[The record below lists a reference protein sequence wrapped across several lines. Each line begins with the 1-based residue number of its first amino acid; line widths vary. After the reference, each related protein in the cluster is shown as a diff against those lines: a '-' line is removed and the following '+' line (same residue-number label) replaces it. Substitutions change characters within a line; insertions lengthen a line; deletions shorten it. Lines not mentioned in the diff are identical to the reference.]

1 MILFRKSG
9 LGVGFGCVNALSVFL
24 QVLKV
29 HLSAHPEV
37 YGRAAGK
44 VSGDKVNKNLLFD
57 SSLEH
62 LYITTEKKVRLT
74 HSDVGLIDYSFLLNP
89 FLSPSIHPTPL
100 CHLKPKV
107 RDSVVCLLLLF
118 SISSIRP
125 ET

>member
-1 MILFRKSG
+1 MWT
-9 LGVGFGCVNALSVFL
+9 VGFGGVNALSVFL

-74 HSDVGLIDYSFLLNP
+74 HCDVGRLI
-89 FLSPSIHPTPL
+89 IH
-100 CHLKPKV
+100 
-107 RDSVVCLLLLF
+107 F
-118 SISSIRP
+118 Y
-125 ET
+125 